1 MILGLAVL
9 AALSGCAGFGQIGT
23 GDMHFLRLSIATGME
38 DLKIGMER
46 MAEAIS
52 DREGFAR
59 FIEAGEHFS

>member
-1 MILGLAVL
+1 
-9 AALSGCAGFGQIGT
+9 
-23 GDMHFLRLSIATGME
+23 ME